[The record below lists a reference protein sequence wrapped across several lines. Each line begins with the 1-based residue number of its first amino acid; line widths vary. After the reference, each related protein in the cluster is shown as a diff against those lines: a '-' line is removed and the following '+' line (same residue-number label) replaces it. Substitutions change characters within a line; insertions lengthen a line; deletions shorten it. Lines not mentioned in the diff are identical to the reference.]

1 MPDLDRRAAAGRDDV
16 AGREQ
21 RCCARGAGLEKREA
35 ERRRAGNAERPGSPQ
50 EFFSADRCVGCLI
63 VHGSPY
69 RIKIAFPATILRICE
84 VPYTPTHGPGTKMP
98 NVEPV
103 AEERAEPKVVLLV
116 RLLSAIDEGRFSF
129 DRLKEQIGEEKPP
142 STRTLRR
149 YLSVL
154 SDAGFPWFFD
164 RGTGTYRFA
173 DGYSLRRLNLSQRE
187 LLGLVTLK
195 RLGSSLGG
203 TFATAIEE
211 TTQKLLRSSDRRT
224 EASVTN
230 SSLAIRF
237 GTVAMDAE
245 VERVFEQLQSA
256 ERERRRVSF
265 GYTDKNGTRTQRR
278 VDPYGFIVSAGRVY
292 LVGYDH
298 GRTDMRVFAVD
309 NVSDAAATPQT
320 FERPADF
327 NLEAYGANSV
337 SGVWHGDTVA
347 EVTVRFSPVVAK
359 AAAARTIA
367 RDQRLVR
374 RPDGHVEIT
383 YRVADPLEIVRF
395 SLGWG
400 AEAEVVAPDEARR
413 AAAELVRALAARYA

>member
-1 MPDLDRRAAAGRDDV
+1 
-16 AGREQ
+16 
-21 RCCARGAGLEKREA
+21 
-35 ERRRAGNAERPGSPQ
+35 
-50 EFFSADRCVGCLI
+50 
-63 VHGSPY
+63 
-69 RIKIAFPATILRICE
+69 
-84 VPYTPTHGPGTKMP
+84 
-98 NVEPV
+98 V
-103 AEERAEPKVVLLV
+103 AEERPEPKVVLLV
-116 RLLSAIDEGRFSF
+116 RLLSAIDEGRFTF
-129 DRLKEQIGEEKPP
+129 EELKDEIAEEKPP

-164 RGTGTYRFA
+164 RANGTYRFA
-173 DGYSLRRLNLSQRE
+173 AGYSLRRLNLSHRE

-224 EASVTN
+224 EASVETA
-230 SSLAIRF
+230 SFAIRF
-237 GTVAMDAE
+237 ETVSMDAA
-245 VERVFEQLQSA
+245 VERVFEQLQGA
-256 ERERRRVSF
+256 QRERRRVAF
-265 GYTDKNGTRTQRR
+265 GYTDKNGVRTQRR
-278 VDPYGFIVSAGRVY
+278 VDPYGFIVSNGRVY

-298 GRTDMRVFAVD
+298 TRTDMRVFAVD
-309 NVSDAAATPQT
+309 NVSDAAVSPQT

-337 SGVWHGDTVA
+337 SGVVQSATLG

-359 AAAARTIA
+359 AATAASTVA
-367 RDQRLVR
+367 RDRRVVR
-374 RPDGHVEIT
+374 AQDGGVDIT

-400 AEAEVVAPDEARR
+400 AEAEVIAPEEARR
-413 AAAELVRALAARYA
+413 AAADIAQRLAARYALRQGTAAADTTSG

>member
-1 MPDLDRRAAAGRDDV
+1 MPKA
-16 AGREQ
+16 Q
-21 RCCARGAGLEKREA
+21 R
-35 ERRRAGNAERPGSPQ
+35 
-50 EFFSADRCVGCLI
+50 
-63 VHGSPY
+63 
-69 RIKIAFPATILRICE
+69 
-84 VPYTPTHGPGTKMP
+84 
-98 NVEPV
+98 V

-116 RLLSAIDEGRFSF
+116 RLLSAIDEGRFTF
-129 DRLKEQIGEEKPP
+129 EELKAEIGEEKAP

-154 SDAGFPWFFD
+154 SDAGFPWYFD
-164 RGTGTYRFA
+164 RGNGRYRFA

-224 EASVTN
+224 EASVT
-230 SSLAIRF
+230 STSLAIRF
-237 GTVAMDAE
+237 GTVAMDAD

-256 ERERRRVSF
+256 ERDRRRITF
-265 GYTDKNGTRTQRR
+265 GYTDKNANVSQRR
-278 VDPYGFIVSAGRVY
+278 VDPYGFIVSSGRIY

-298 GRTDMRVFAVD
+298 KRTDMRVFAVD
-309 NVSDAAATPQT
+309 NVSDVATTPQT

-337 SGVWHGDTVA
+337 SGVVQSDTVA
-347 EVTVRFSPVVAK
+347 EVTVRFSRVVAK

-367 RDQRLVR
+367 RDQRLTR
-374 RPDGHVEIT
+374 RPDGGVDIT
-383 YRVADPLEIVRF
+383 YRVSDPLEIVRF

-413 AAAELVRALAARYA
+413 VAGDLVRALVDRYA